1 MIVEI
6 VEALKLR
13 TTAIFD
19 GRIAAA
25 AEFSRLQ
32 EDAHMVL
39 PAAYVIPLD
48 DIAEAN
54 KSENGYQQVVAD
66 NFAVIVVT
74 SNAGDTLS
82 KSAVAQVN
90 PIRTALCKALL
101 SWNPDAEHGPIEYAG
116 GSLIDVNRAHF
127 YYQYEFTAETEF
139 TEADTYQAT
148 ANAELSDFTKVG
160 INVDMIDPSLTG
172 APNGIFEAVVE
183 IDVPQT

>member
-25 AEFSRLQ
+25 AEFSRL
-32 EDAHMVL
+32 ETDAHMVL

-48 DIAEAN
+48 DVAEAN

-66 NFAVIVVT
+66 SFAVIVVMDNT
-74 SNAGDTLS
+74 GETLS
-82 KSAVAQVN
+82 KSSVAQVI
-90 PIRTALCKALL
+90 PIRNALCKALL
-101 SWNPDAEHGPIEYAG
+101 SWNPDVEHGPIEYAG

-127 YYQYEFTAETEF
+127 YYQYEFTAATEF

-148 ANAELSDFTKVG
+148 ANAALDDFTKVG
-160 INVDMIDPSLTG
+160 INVDMIDPSIDG
-172 APNGIFEAVVE
+172 EPDGIYEAVIE